1 MVKKTKIPVF
11 APTSKPSK
19 PLIYEVGFLI
29 LSVSFPATEG
39 IEEKSSCTP
48 FPSTTYRSPLKSF
61 LIVLRLFSAAS
72 SLPA

>member
-39 IEEKSSCTP
+39 IEEKTICTP
-48 FPSTTYRSPLKSF
+48 FPSTTYPSLLKSS
-61 LIVLRLFSAAS
+61 LLVLRLFSATS
-72 SLPA
+72 SLSA